1 MRETSISSKSWRF
14 LPKSSEKMS
23 FSWWH
28 LWIILI
34 RPRQCRPEGCD
45 ACVLGGRRK
54 GRVNTGRA
62 GLALYLEAFNA
73 NGAKNMWY
81 DYMLV
86 VFGSPGLISNIWWV
100 FLLYRH
106 WNSCL
111 TVKRQP
117 LFDLWFPTRSFW
129 LSELRVTR
137 RLTSPWQRRGF
148 SKDEDLMNRFQA
160 SSQFRQWQGNQV
172 PTVWYFWE
180 WNDEMNHTETSL
192 CRFWFP
198 WRMAQRKS
206 RPLASR
212 TRSRAVAVKWPWPA
226 LCLVSCRCSTWYI
239 LQQLH
244 EEGYQHLTASN
255 RI

>member
-1 MRETSISSKSWRF
+1 MICETYEFWREAISSKSWRF

-73 NGAKNMWY
+73 NGAKNTWY

-117 LFDLWFPTRSFW
+117 LFDRWFPTRSFW

-160 SSQFRQWQGNQV
+160 SNQFRQGNQV
-172 PTVWYFWE
+172 PTVWYFLRRPCAGFGSRGGWLRGNRDLLHHGHAHAL
-180 WNDEMNHTETSL
+180 WLSSDRGQRCAWSVAGAALGTS
-192 CRFWFP
+192 CN
-198 WRMAQRKS
+198 
-206 RPLASR
+206 
-212 TRSRAVAVKWPWPA
+212 
-226 LCLVSCRCSTWYI
+226 SCMKKGISI
-239 LQQLH
+239 
-244 EEGYQHLTASN
+244 
-255 RI
+255 